1 MLLLLKSLTASLFCS
16 SGPSLHVPRQNPG
29 GASAGGGAEAV
40 WHDLEEQLSDNHQ
53 GNNGYVTVVSVFLL
67 QKTMMKRML
76 MSFGD
81 AVFTWARVQH
91 LPPAIRQGFREMRF
105 NFEPSPEP
113 L

>member
-1 MLLLLKSLTASLFCS
+1 MLLLLKALTASLFCS

-40 WHDLEEQLSDNHQ
+40 GHDLEEQLSDKHH
-53 GNNGYVTVVSVFLL
+53 GNNGYVTVLSVFLL
-67 QKTMMKRML
+67 QKTMMTRML
-76 MSFGD
+76 MSF
-81 AVFTWARVQH
+81 VFTWARVQH
-91 LPPAIRQGFREMRF
+91 LPPAIRQGLREMRF